1 MHQKIPSSLS
11 FYTKIILSLLDLLK
25 KLCGLLE
32 TKLLQALLRKLLKF
46 QLFLGLD
53 QVYDFNT
60 IPVLDKFQVFP
71 FFLFYILFTSVL
83 FQQALLPNLT
93 VKKLR
98 FPMSYTGKVV

>member
-60 IPVLDKFQVFP
+60 IPALDKFQVFP